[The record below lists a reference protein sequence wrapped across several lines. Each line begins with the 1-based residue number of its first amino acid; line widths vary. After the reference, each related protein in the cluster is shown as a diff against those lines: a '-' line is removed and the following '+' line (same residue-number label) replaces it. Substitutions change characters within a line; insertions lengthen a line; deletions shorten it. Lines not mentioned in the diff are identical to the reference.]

1 MRREIAAAVFFL
13 KTLVK
18 RGDKLESHKIEVFV
32 ERLAVALQEKFKDH
46 WYPENPSKGQA
57 YRCSPFFKLTLQPNH
72 QKSK

>member
-18 RGDKLESHKIEVFV
+18 RGDKLELHKIELFV

-57 YRCSPFFKLTLQPNH
+57 YRCSSFFFN
-72 QKSK
+72 